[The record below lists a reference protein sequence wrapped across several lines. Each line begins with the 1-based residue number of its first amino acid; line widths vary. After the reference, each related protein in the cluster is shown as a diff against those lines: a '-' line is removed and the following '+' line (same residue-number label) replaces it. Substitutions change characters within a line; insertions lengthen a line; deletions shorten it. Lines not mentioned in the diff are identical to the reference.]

1 MLRMEPVAAAH
12 EAEARRVRF
21 GPFEMDFSSGEV
33 LKAGRLAHLPP
44 QPFRILEMLVRR
56 PGDVVTREEIKERLW
71 SDGTVVD
78 FDQGLNSC
86 IYQIRALLNDD
97 ADVPRFLETLPR
109 RGYRWLGP
117 VEVLVAGP
125 PSARPN
131 LHLVEAALETP
142 APRAASPESPR
153 RVDLRSLLPYLH
165 GAVTVLAL
173 GAALYLGL
181 ARPPGEPPAWN
192 RITFQRGIVY
202 SARFGID
209 GEIVYSAAWGTA
221 DRATVRRARPP
232 VLAEDSV
239 DESERVPEVVGVA
252 ADGEVAYFR
261 VGADGV
267 RELVRRLPTGGAK
280 VVAQDVLVA
289 DWNGKDFA
297 VVRHVGGGLRLEYPM
312 GRVLD
317 KVARVRAIRISP
329 DGRRLALTEHPLTQD
344 DAGKVV
350 VYDRDGR
357 RTDGGGHWGSLQ
369 GLAWS
374 PRGDEVWF
382 TATREGADLALHA
395 GRPGG
400 NVRTVVPATGR
411 LVLYDI
417 SPDGRFLLDR
427 ASFHTGI
434 AFTRAGEPERDL
446 SWFDGSAVVALSRDG
461 KQMLFTETA
470 EAGGAKYGVYLR
482 GTDGAGA
489 VRLGDGRAL
498 DLSPDGRW
506 ALVMPARH
514 PDHLLLMPTGPGET
528 RTLHDPRLAAHRWGR
543 FMPHGESVL
552 FAAEEKG
559 GGLGLFEQR
568 LDGSPAR
575 RIVADFPATVASG
588 VVSPDGRF
596 VVSRCPDEP
605 CLQPLD
611 GGAPRPLPAL
621 KGLDPGWWGANG
633 HIYARVICRPPVP
646 LFELTPE
653 TNSRRGWGAIRPA
666 DPVGL
671 GVGGVVGTPDA
682 TAWAYWY
689 IRRLS
694 ELYEVT
700 GLIAGSR

>member
-1 MLRMEPVAAAH
+1 MPRMEPVAATH
-12 EAEARRVRF
+12 EDEVRRVRF

-33 LKAGRLAHLPP
+33 LKGGRAAHLPP

-117 VEVLVAGP
+117 VEVLDTGP
-125 PSARPN
+125 ASARPN
-131 LHLVEAALETP
+131 LHLVEAGLETP
-142 APRAASPESPR
+142 LPPGESHEAPRRAAPR
-153 RVDLRSLLPYLH
+153 GLLPYLH
-165 GAVTVLAL
+165 GGLTVLAL
-173 GAALYLGL
+173 AAALYFAL
-181 ARPPGEPPAWN
+181 AQPDAAPPVWK
-192 RITFQRGIVY
+192 RITFQRGLVS
-202 SARFGID
+202 SARFGTG
-209 GEIVYSAAWGTA
+209 GEIVYAAAWGLA
-221 DRATVRRARPP
+221 DRTTVRRARPP
-232 VLAEDSV
+232 ILTEESA
-239 DESERVPEVVGVA
+239 DESERVREVVGVA
-252 ADGEVAYFR
+252 PDGEVAYFR
-261 VGADGV
+261 LGADGV

-280 VVAQDVLVA
+280 IVARDDAIAA

-297 VVRHVGGGLRLEYPM
+297 VVRQVGGQLQLEYPM

-317 KVARVRAIRISP
+317 KVARVRAMRISP
-329 DGRRLALTEHPLTQD
+329 DGRRVALSQHPLIQD
-344 DAGKVV
+344 DAGRVV

-357 RTDGGGHWGSLQ
+357 RTEVGGDWGSLQ

-395 GRPGG
+395 ARPGAP
-400 NVRTVVPATGR
+400 VRTVVPATGR
-411 LVLYDI
+411 LVLHDI
-417 SPDGRFLLDR
+417 SPDGRVLLDR
-427 ASFHTGI
+427 ASFRTGI
-434 AFTRAGEPERDL
+434 AFIRAGEPERDL
-446 SWFDGSAVVALSRDG
+446 SWFDGSAVAALSRDG
-461 KQMLFTETA
+461 KQMLFGESA
-470 EAGGAKYGVYLR
+470 EAGGATYGVYLR
-482 GTDGAGA
+482 GTDGSGA
-489 VRLGDGRAL
+489 VRLGEGRAL

-514 PDHLLLMPTGPGET
+514 PDRLLLMPTGAGET
-528 RTLHDPRLAAHRWGR
+528 RTLHDPRLASHRWGR
-543 FMPHGESVL
+543 FLPNGESVL

-568 LDGSPAR
+568 LDGSAAR
-575 RIVADFPATVASG
+575 RIVADFPATVPSP

-596 VVSRCPDEP
+596 VVSRCPEP

-611 GGAPRPLPAL
+611 GGPPRPLPAL
-621 KGLDPGWWGANG
+621 KGLEEGWWGANG
-633 HIYARVICRPPVP
+633 HIYARVRTRPPVP
-646 LFELTPE
+646 LFEISPE
-653 TNSRRGWGAIRPA
+653 TNTRRDWGVIRPA

-671 GVGGVVGTPDA
+671 IVGGVVGTPDA
-682 TAWAYWY
+682 RSWAYWY
-689 IRRLS
+689 TRRLS

-700 GLIAGSR
+700 GLFAGRR